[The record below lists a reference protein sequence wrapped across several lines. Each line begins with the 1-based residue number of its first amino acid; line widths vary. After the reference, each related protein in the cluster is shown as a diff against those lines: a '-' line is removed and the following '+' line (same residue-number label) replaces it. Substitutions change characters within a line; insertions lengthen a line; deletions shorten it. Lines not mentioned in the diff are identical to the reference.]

1 MPKPLL
7 RSLLTLLAVLA
18 CGPAPAA
25 DPVIDPQVPRADIRL
40 PRLPNR
46 DWDLALFTGTYATQN
61 FGAAAVVG
69 LRGGYHLSEDF
80 FVQAAYGR
88 TRVSDDAF
96 RQVLPGGVFAS
107 GRETLQ
113 YLHLGLGWN
122 ALPGEVFV
130 GRGVARA
137 GAFYLLGGV
146 GSTQFVDQR
155 RQTLV
160 LGAGGRLLLWPRAAL
175 TLDLRDHLFSLD
187 LLGRRE
193 RTHNLEATLGLA
205 WTF

>member
-1 MPKPLL
+1 MPL
-7 RSLLTLLAVLA
+7 RTLLALLSALVALPVL
-18 CGPAPAA
+18 AA
-25 DPVIDPQVPRADIRL
+25 DPVIDPRVPRREITL

-46 DWDLALFTGTYATQN
+46 DWDASLFTGVYATQN
-61 FGAAAVVG
+61 FGSAAVLG
-69 LRGGYHLSEDF
+69 LRGAYHLSEDF
-80 FVQAAYGR
+80 FVQGSYGR
-88 TRVSDDAF
+88 TRVSDEAF
-96 RQVLPGGVFAS
+96 RQILPGGVFTS

-130 GRGVARA
+130 GRGVAKA
-137 GAFYLLGGV
+137 GALYLLGGI
-146 GSTQFVDQR
+146 GSTQFVQQR

-193 RTHNLEATLGLA
+193 RTHNLEATLGLSIP
-205 WTF
+205 F